1 MDCPAC
7 GEPAVSF
14 AVPDEYAAH
23 APGEGAAAVCTRCLS
38 VAAADSGSVEPS
50 FDAVSDAF
58 PDGAA
63 GVPMALLV
71 GLLDSLAT
79 NRAAIEALV
88 AAVERE
94 GADPMLVL
102 DRLAADGSLD
112 PAVDLAGRRRQLE
125 QLL

>member
-7 GEPAVSF
+7 GEPTVSF

-23 APGEGAAAVCTRCLS
+23 APGERAAAVCTRCLT
-38 VAAADSGSVEPS
+38 VTGAASGAAEPS

-79 NRAAIEALV
+79 NRPAIEDLIS
-88 AAVERE
+88 AVERE

-102 DRLAADGSLD
+102 DRLAADGSLA